1 MFILEVLIMLV
12 AVFVITIIINGIED
26 YHTRNSLVRLSF
38 TDNMGR
44 LNLPIVSLTNNGQS
58 FNFLIDTG
66 ATLSVID
73 SNALDKLAYTKVETT
88 GNAYG
93 VDGNI
98 VPVEYARIEL
108 TYEKTKFVDEFQIM
122 RVDAFDNIKE
132 SDKIEIVGILG
143 STFLKRCD
151 FTINYK
157 DLIISAKKD
166 K

>member
-1 MFILEVLIMLV
+1 MFIEIL
-12 AVFVITIIINGIED
+12 ITIVAICVVATTINGIED
-26 YHTRNSLVRLSF
+26 YHKKNSLIKLSF

-44 LNLPIVSLTNNGQS
+44 LNLPVVSLTNNGQS

-73 SNALDKLAYTKVETT
+73 SNALDKLNYTKVNVT

-108 TYEKTKFVDEFQIM
+108 NHDKVQFVDEFQIM

-132 SDKIEIVGILG
+132 SDNIEIVGILG
-143 STFLKRCD
+143 STFLKRYNFTVD
-151 FTINYK
+151 FK
-157 DLIISAKKD
+157 DLIVYVPKD

>member
-1 MFILEVLIMLV
+1 MFILEALIVLV
-12 AVFVITIIINGIED
+12 AIFVIATVINGIED

-44 LNLPIVSLTNNGQS
+44 LNLPVVSLTNNGQS

-73 SNALDKLAYTKVETT
+73 SNALDKLAYTKVETI
-88 GNAYG
+88 GSAYG

-98 VPVEYARIEL
+98 IPVEYARIEL
-108 TYEKTKFVDEFQIM
+108 NHENTKFVDEFQIM
-122 RVDAFDNIKE
+122 RVNGFDNIKK

-143 STFLKRCD
+143 STFLKRYD

-157 DLIISAKKD
+157 DLIISAKKV
-166 K
+166 

>member
-1 MFILEVLIMLV
+1 MFILEVLIMFV
-12 AVFVITIIINGIED
+12 AVFVIAIIINGIED
-26 YHTRNSLVRLSF
+26 YHTKNSLIRLSF
-38 TDNMGR
+38 IDTMGR
-44 LNLPIVSLTNNGQS
+44 LKLPIVSLTNNGQS

-108 TYEKTKFVDEFQIM
+108 NHEKTKFVDEFQIM

-132 SDKIEIVGILG
+132 SNKIEIVGILG
-143 STFLKRCD
+143 STFLERYNFVID
-151 FTINYK
+151 YK
-157 DLIISAKKD
+157 DLIIYVKKQ

>member
-1 MFILEVLIMLV
+1 MFILEVLIVLV
-12 AVFVITIIINGIED
+12 VVFVIATVINGIED
-26 YHTRNSLVRLSF
+26 YHNRNSLVRLSF

-44 LNLPIVSLTNNGQS
+44 LNLPVVSLTNNGQS

-73 SNALDKLAYTKVETT
+73 SNALGKLAYTKVETT

-98 VPVEYARIEL
+98 IPVEYARIEL
-108 TYEKTKFVDEFQIM
+108 NHENTKFVDEFQIM

-143 STFLKRCD
+143 STFLKRYN

-157 DLIISAKKD
+157 DLIIFAKKV
-166 K
+166 

>member
-1 MFILEVLIMLV
+1 MFILEALIVLV
-12 AVFVITIIINGIED
+12 AIFIIAIVINGIED
-26 YHTRNSLVRLSF
+26 YHTRSSLVRLSF

-44 LNLPIVSLTNNGQS
+44 LNLPVVSLTNNGQS

-73 SNALDKLAYTKVETT
+73 SNALDKLAYTKVETI
-88 GNAYG
+88 GSAYG

-98 VPVEYARIEL
+98 IPVEYARIEL
-108 TYEKTKFVDEFQIM
+108 NHENTKFVDEFQIM
-122 RVDAFDNIKE
+122 RVNGFDNIKE

-143 STFLKRCD
+143 STFLKRYD

-157 DLIISAKKD
+157 DLIISAKKV
-166 K
+166 

>member
-1 MFILEVLIMLV
+1 MFILEVLTVLV
-12 AVFVITIIINGIED
+12 AVFVIAIIINCIED

-38 TDNMGR
+38 TDNMDR

-108 TYEKTKFVDEFQIM
+108 NHEKTKFVDEFQIM

-143 STFLKRCD
+143 STFLKRYD

-157 DLIISAKKD
+157 DLIISSKKD

>member
-1 MFILEVLIMLV
+1 MFILEALIVLV
-12 AVFVITIIINGIED
+12 AIFIIAIVINGIED

-44 LNLPIVSLTNNGQS
+44 LNLPVVSLTNNGQS

-88 GNAYG
+88 GSAYG

-98 VPVEYARIEL
+98 IPVEYARIEL
-108 TYEKTKFVDEFQIM
+108 NHENTKFVDEFQIM
-122 RVDAFDNIKE
+122 RVNGFDNIKE

-143 STFLKRCD
+143 STFLKRYN

-157 DLIISAKKD
+157 DLIISAKKV
-166 K
+166 

>member
-1 MFILEVLIMLV
+1 MFILEALIVLV
-12 AVFVITIIINGIED
+12 AIFIIAIVINGIED

-44 LNLPIVSLTNNGQS
+44 LNLPVVSLTNNGQS

-73 SNALDKLAYTKVETT
+73 SNALDKLAYTKTETT
-88 GNAYG
+88 GSAYG

-98 VPVEYARIEL
+98 IPVEYARIEL
-108 TYEKTKFVDEFQIM
+108 NHENTKFVEEFQIM
-122 RVDAFDNIKE
+122 RVNGFDNIKE

-143 STFLKRCD
+143 STFLKRYD

-157 DLIISAKKD
+157 DLIISTKKV
-166 K
+166 

>member
-1 MFILEVLIMLV
+1 MFILEALIVLV
-12 AVFVITIIINGIED
+12 AIFIIAIVINGIED

-44 LNLPIVSLTNNGQS
+44 LNLPVVSLTNNGQS

-73 SNALDKLAYTKVETT
+73 SNALDKLAYTKAETT
-88 GNAYG
+88 GSAYG

-98 VPVEYARIEL
+98 IPVEYARIEL
-108 TYEKTKFVDEFQIM
+108 NHENTKFVDEFQIM
-122 RVDAFDNIKE
+122 RVNGFDNIKE

-143 STFLKRCD
+143 STFLKRYN

-157 DLIISAKKD
+157 DLIISAKKV
-166 K
+166 

>member
-1 MFILEVLIMLV
+1 MFILEALIVLV
-12 AVFVITIIINGIED
+12 AIFIIAIVINGIED

-44 LNLPIVSLTNNGQS
+44 LNLPVVSLTNNGQS

-88 GNAYG
+88 GSAYG

-98 VPVEYARIEL
+98 IPVEYARIEL
-108 TYEKTKFVDEFQIM
+108 NHENTKFVDEFQIM
-122 RVDAFDNIKE
+122 RVNGFDNIKE

-143 STFLKRCD
+143 STFLKRYD

-157 DLIISAKKD
+157 DLIISTKKV
-166 K
+166 

>member
-1 MFILEVLIMLV
+1 MVILEVLIVLV
-12 AVFVITIIINGIED
+12 AVFVIATIINGIED
-26 YHTRNSLVRLSF
+26 YHAKNSLVRLSF

-98 VPVEYARIEL
+98 VPVGYARIEL
-108 TYEKTKFVDEFQIM
+108 NHEKTKFVDEFQIM

-143 STFLKRCD
+143 STFLKRYD

>member
-1 MFILEVLIMLV
+1 MFILEVLIVLA
-12 AVFVITIIINGIED
+12 AVFVIATVINGIED

-44 LNLPIVSLTNNGQS
+44 LNLPVVSLTNNGQS

-73 SNALDKLAYTKVETT
+73 SNALGKLAYTKVETT

-98 VPVEYARIEL
+98 IPVEYARIEL
-108 TYEKTKFVDEFQIM
+108 NHENTKFVDEFQIM

-143 STFLKRCD
+143 STFLKRYD

-157 DLIISAKKD
+157 DLIIFAKKV
-166 K
+166 

>member
-12 AVFVITIIINGIED
+12 VVFVIATIINGIED
-26 YHTRNSLVRLSF
+26 YYTRNSLVKLSF

-66 ATLSVID
+66 ATFSVID

-98 VPVEYARIEL
+98 IPVEYARIEL
-108 TYEKTKFVDEFQIM
+108 NHKKTKFVDEFQIM

-143 STFLKRCD
+143 STFLKRYD

-157 DLIISAKKD
+157 DLIISANKD

>member
-1 MFILEVLIMLV
+1 MFILEVLIILV
-12 AVFVITIIINGIED
+12 AVFVIAIIINGIED

-98 VPVEYARIEL
+98 ISVEYARIEL
-108 TYEKTKFVDEFQIM
+108 NYEKTKFVDEFQIM

-132 SDKIEIVGILG
+132 SDNIEIVGILG
-143 STFLKRCD
+143 STFLKRYD

-157 DLIISAKKD
+157 DLIISSKKN

>member
-1 MFILEVLIMLV
+1 MFVFEVLIMIV
-12 AVFVITIIINGIED
+12 AVFVIATIINGIED
-26 YHTRNSLVRLSF
+26 YHAKNSLIRLSF

-108 TYEKTKFVDEFQIM
+108 NHEKIKFVDEFQIM
-122 RVDAFDNIKE
+122 RVEAFDNIKE
-132 SDKIEIVGILG
+132 SNKIEIVGILG
-143 STFLKRCD
+143 STFLKRYN

>member
-1 MFILEVLIMLV
+1 MFILEVLIVIV
-12 AVFVITIIINGIED
+12 AVFVVATLINGIED
-26 YHTRNSLVRLSF
+26 YHNRSSLVRLSF

-108 TYEKTKFVDEFQIM
+108 NHEETKFVDEFQIM

-143 STFLKRCD
+143 STFLKRYD

>member
-1 MFILEVLIMLV
+1 MVILEVLIVLV
-12 AVFVITIIINGIED
+12 AVFVIATIINGIED
-26 YHTRNSLVRLSF
+26 YHAKNSLVRLSF

-108 TYEKTKFVDEFQIM
+108 NHEKTKFVDEFQIM

-143 STFLKRCD
+143 STFLKRYD

>member
-12 AVFVITIIINGIED
+12 AVFVIATIINGVED
-26 YHTRNSLVRLSF
+26 YHTKNSLIRLSF
-38 TDNMGR
+38 IDTMGR
-44 LNLPIVSLTNNGQS
+44 LKLPIVSLTNNGQS

-73 SNALDKLAYTKVETT
+73 SNALGKLAYTKVETT

-108 TYEKTKFVDEFQIM
+108 NHEKTKFVDEFQIM

-143 STFLKRCD
+143 STFLERYNFVID
-151 FTINYK
+151 YK
-157 DLIISAKKD
+157 DLIIYVKKQ

>member
-1 MFILEVLIMLV
+1 MV
-12 AVFVITIIINGIED
+12 VFVIAIIINGIED
-26 YHTRNSLVRLSF
+26 YHTINSLVRLSF
-38 TDNMGR
+38 TDNMGK
-44 LNLPIVSLTNNGQS
+44 LNLLIVSLTNNGQS

-108 TYEKTKFVDEFQIM
+108 NHEKTKFVDEFQIM

-143 STFLKRCD
+143 NTFLKRYD

-157 DLIISAKKD
+157 DLIISSKKD

>member
-1 MFILEVLIMLV
+1 MFVLEVLIMLV
-12 AVFVITIIINGIED
+12 AVFVIATIINGIED

-73 SNALDKLAYTKVETT
+73 SNALDKLNYTKVNVT

-98 VPVEYARIEL
+98 IPVEYARIEL
-108 TYEKTKFVDEFQIM
+108 NHDKVQFVDEFQIM

-132 SDKIEIVGILG
+132 SDNIEIIGILG
-143 STFLKRCD
+143 STFLKRYNFTVD
-151 FTINYK
+151 FK
-157 DLIISAKKD
+157 DLMIYAPKD

>member
-1 MFILEVLIMLV
+1 MVILEVAIIFVVVCVL
-12 AVFVITIIINGIED
+12 AVIINGIED
-26 YHTRNSLVRLSF
+26 YCTSNSLVRWSF
-38 TDNMGR
+38 TDSMGR
-44 LNLPIVSLTNNGQS
+44 LKLPVVSLTNNGQS

-66 ATLSVID
+66 ATLSLVD
-73 SNALDKLAYTKVETT
+73 SNALDKLAYTKMETT

-98 VPVEYARIEL
+98 IPVEYARIEL
-108 TYEKTKFVDEFQIM
+108 NHKKTKFVDEFQIM

-132 SDKIEIVGILG
+132 SNKIEIVGILG
-143 STFLKRCD
+143 STFLKRYD

>member
-12 AVFVITIIINGIED
+12 AVFVIATIINGIED
-26 YHTRNSLVRLSF
+26 YHTRNFLVRLSF

-44 LNLPIVSLTNNGQS
+44 LNLPVVSLTNNGQS

-108 TYEKTKFVDEFQIM
+108 NHEKTKFVDEFQIM

-143 STFLKRCD
+143 STFLKRYD

>member
-1 MFILEVLIMLV
+1 MFILEALIVLV
-12 AVFVITIIINGIED
+12 AIFIIAIVINGIED

-44 LNLPIVSLTNNGQS
+44 LNLPVVSLTNNGQS

-88 GNAYG
+88 GSAYG

-98 VPVEYARIEL
+98 IPVEYARIEL
-108 TYEKTKFVDEFQIM
+108 NHENTKFVDEFQIM
-122 RVDAFDNIKE
+122 RVNGFDNIKE

-143 STFLKRCD
+143 STFLKRYD

-157 DLIISAKKD
+157 DLIISAKKV
-166 K
+166 